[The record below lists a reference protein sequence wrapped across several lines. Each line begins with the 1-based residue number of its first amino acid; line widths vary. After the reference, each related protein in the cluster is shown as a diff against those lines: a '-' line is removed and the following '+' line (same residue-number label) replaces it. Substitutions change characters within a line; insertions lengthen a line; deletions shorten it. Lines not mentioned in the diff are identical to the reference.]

1 MVDKNSEAP
10 MAATIEASKLPV
22 NHEKTD
28 MNSIA
33 ILEAVNTS
41 YVPFNG
47 QQIITAMAAGVAYVA
62 MKPIVENLG
71 MSWGTQQQKLMKQLD
86 KFNCIHMNM
95 VAADGKLRKLLC
107 LPLKKLNGW
116 LFSINPEKVRADI
129 RDKLIQYQEECFTVL
144 HDYWTKG
151 HVVNPRKA
159 KKALPGKITTEQQ
172 EAIKQL
178 VMSRGQSLPKEKQ
191 AKAMIT
197 MWSSLKSHFGC
208 SYKEISE
215 EQFSEALSLA
225 ARVPLEGEFIGKQE
239 KKTNEL
245 SAKEANSL
253 VWLWDYANRSQ
264 ALFRELYP
272 ALKHIQSNYSGRC
285 YDYGHEFSYV
295 IGTARDVLIN
305 HTRDVDINEPDGP
318 TNLSAWIRLKNK
330 ELPPSVHLY

>member
-1 MVDKNSEAP
+1 
-10 MAATIEASKLPV
+10 
-22 NHEKTD
+22 

-71 MSWGTQQQKLMKQLD
+71 MSWSTQQTKLMKQIS
-86 KFNCIHMNM
+86 KFNCVHMNM

-151 HVVNPRKA
+151 EAANARKKTSVDDRTPLRDAVNMLVS
-159 KKALPGKITTEQQ
+159 KKHLMYP
-172 EAIKQL
+172 EAY
-178 VMSRGQSLPKEKQ
+178 
-191 AKAMIT
+191 AMIHQRFNVE
-197 MWSSLKSHFGC
+197 S
-208 SYKEISE
+208 IE
-215 EQFSEALSLA
+215 ELDASQIPQAVEYIH
-225 ARVPLEGEFIGKQE
+225 RVVLEGEFIGKQE

-272 ALKHIQSNYSGRC
+272 ALKQIQSN
-285 YDYGHEFSYV
+285 
-295 IGTARDVLIN
+295 
-305 HTRDVDINEPDGP
+305 
-318 TNLSAWIRLKNK
+318 
-330 ELPPSVHLY
+330 